1 MQDLQRYTT
10 FAINKIQNYSQK
22 TQKQNKSCNFE
33 IDFLIKWRK
42 LLPVPSGVK
51 APRIDCFH
59 LGGVKIN
66 LLQTWT
72 SAPGRDSSLE
82 YRLSIYHARV
92 NDTGSYTCQT
102 PFEQE
107 HTIKI
112 LVKEVSLGF

>member
-1 MQDLQRYTT
+1 MEEVWASASD
-10 FAINKIQNYSQK
+10 
-22 TQKQNKSCNFE
+22 
-33 IDFLIKWRK
+33 
-42 LLPVPSGVK
+42 LPVLLKQQKEALVK
-51 APRIDCFH
+51 LCKGRIDCFH

-92 NDTGSYTCQT
+92 NDTGSYTCST

-107 HTIKI
+107 HSIKI
-112 LVKEVSLGF
+112 LVKEVSLSETSSFLCFSSSLFAF